1 MQHFSQVY
9 IVASLRTD
17 FLLLFKDMHQ
27 LFTSSLLAQACHWA
41 CFRFMIESKV
51 LATPRSIEAAL
62 THPHNSLRGVFC
74 LEYMFICS

>member
-1 MQHFSQVY
+1 MHLKIRCDKFHWNIVQHFSQVY

-51 LATPRSIEAAL
+51 LAIP
-62 THPHNSLRGVFC
+62 P
-74 LEYMFICS
+74 